1 MSLLRNRKQAS
12 RNQSLSFCSFC
23 STIWLLSAQLIVCLG
38 LQFPVVVPAV
48 AQNESNKNDSIRDNG
63 DFGAETTAKEPDP
76 TEIALPVELVEEKSD
91 ESPPDKASNGE
102 KPKAAAQE
110 KSENPETTP
119 SNTEEGAPLISNS
132 EMTNA
137 LNLEDADI
145 DKLVKA
151 MSKLTRRNYIVDS
164 AVKGKVTVHLPTSVT
179 VEEGLRIF
187 DAVLFSKGFTTVPM
201 GNNVW
206 KVLPAKD
213 AQKSTIP
220 LLFKSPDNPSDA
232 LVTQLIRL
240 KYVAAADM
248 QKLLSQ
254 FISKEGVIN
263 AYSGTNSLIF
273 IDSAA
278 NIERLKELTEL
289 LDVPARDQ
297 DITIVPILHAEAKD
311 IADKVNEIL
320 GEKEEGVQQSPRVN
334 QTRDFPIRPRTGNNV
349 GGVTPVSAEGTAID
363 SRVLPLKIIPDE
375 RTNSIIVVADE
386 ELTQKVRAIVEQL
399 DSPNDLSGGRFYVY
413 RLKYA
418 DSEELAD
425 IISSIIS
432 GSSSGSSSGKKEGT
446 KTTGSSLSRSLT
458 GESSRD
464 SAESR
469 MSSAERTANSSRRTS
484 PTAMFDSRT
493 GEGGGKVNFEGEV
506 SVAAD
511 AATNSLVINASR
523 TDYMKVKQLI
533 DELDVKRRQV
543 LVEATILEVGLNN
556 DQGLGIELQGT
567 AGTDSG
573 GVLAQTSFGALSNLI
588 ANPTALSDLTI
599 AAASTGTITL
609 PGGIV
614 LPSQAFL
621 LTAVSQNSNVN
632 VLSSPT
638 IVTTD
643 NEEAE
648 IIVGENVPFVTSTS
662 TDPSNLG
669 NTFNQVERQ
678 DVGITLRITPQIST
692 GDFVTLRIFVEISNV
707 VPTTRNSPNG
717 PTTTIRTTET
727 TVAVKSNQ
735 MIVTGG
741 LISDNVTE
749 SSRGVPFLK
758 DIPVLG
764 NLFKRDDNSQ
774 RRNNLL
780 VFITPRILRDQFDA
794 RESTLKY
801 RDQLEQEMTDREITP
816 DRHEVLQS
824 RDLDVVAEAL
834 PQGSTLP
841 SSITSPQVISSTA
854 KPTSPDEFAAIDRT
868 NARIQAMARAM
879 QGENSNNTEQGSTKQ
894 KITGQ
899 DSDVIDITVKPK
911 LPGSASNEQPMRN
924 SAPQSTAPLS
934 KATSATTNKAS
945 ASSHSYV
952 VLREMSRPPEG
963 DSAAGLKAQGQLG
976 TVGLAVMS
984 SQNAGSSTFFEVGKR
999 YNYQTPQGKRDFV
1012 CLGVYPSLDQ
1022 AAGHHPV
1029 LSRKDSW
1036 NEMSLND
1043 LLTLGSGPWTRASN
1057 TVSSNNSKKKSLS

>member
-1 MSLLRNRKQAS
+1 M
-12 RNQSLSFCSFC
+12 
-23 STIWLLSAQLIVCLG
+23 
-38 LQFPVVVPAV
+38 
-48 AQNESNKNDSIRDNG
+48 
-63 DFGAETTAKEPDP
+63 
-76 TEIALPVELVEEKSD
+76 
-91 ESPPDKASNGE
+91 
-102 KPKAAAQE
+102 
-110 KSENPETTP
+110 
-119 SNTEEGAPLISNS
+119 
-132 EMTNA
+132 
-137 LNLEDADI
+137 
-145 DKLVKA
+145 
-151 MSKLTRRNYIVDS
+151 
-164 AVKGKVTVHLPTSVT
+164 
-179 VEEGLRIF
+179 
-187 DAVLFSKGFTTVPM
+187 
-201 GNNVW
+201 
-206 KVLPAKD
+206 
-213 AQKSTIP
+213 
-220 LLFKSPDNPSDA
+220 
-232 LVTQLIRL
+232 
-240 KYVAAADM
+240 
-248 QKLLSQ
+248 
-254 FISKEGVIN
+254 
-263 AYSGTNSLIF
+263 
-273 IDSAA
+273 
-278 NIERLKELTEL
+278 
-289 LDVPARDQ
+289 
-297 DITIVPILHAEAKD
+297 
-311 IADKVNEIL
+311 
-320 GEKEEGVQQSPRVN
+320 
-334 QTRDFPIRPRTGNNV
+334 
-349 GGVTPVSAEGTAID
+349 
-363 SRVLPLKIIPDE
+363 
-375 RTNSIIVVADE
+375 
-386 ELTQKVRAIVEQL
+386 
-399 DSPNDLSGGRFYVY
+399 
-413 RLKYA
+413 
-418 DSEELAD
+418 
-425 IISSIIS
+425 
-432 GSSSGSSSGKKEGT
+432 
-446 KTTGSSLSRSLT
+446 
-458 GESSRD
+458 
-464 SAESR
+464 
-469 MSSAERTANSSRRTS
+469 
-484 PTAMFDSRT
+484 
-493 GEGGGKVNFEGEV
+493 NFEGEV

-523 TDYMKVKQLI
+523 TDYMKVKELI

-543 LVEATILEVGLNN
+543 LVEATILEVGLNH

-749 SSRGVPFLK
+749 SNRGVPYLK

-764 NLFKRDDNSQ
+764 NLFKREDNSQ

-780 VFITPRILRDQFDA
+780 VFITPRILRDQYDA
-794 RESTLKY
+794 RESTIKF
-801 RDQLEQEMTDREITP
+801 RDQLEEEMTEREITP

-841 SSITSPQVISSTA
+841 SSITSPQVLSTTA
-854 KPTSPDEFAAIDRT
+854 KPSSPDEFAAIDRT

-879 QGENSNNTEQGSTKQ
+879 QGENNNGEDNNTVAQKASELSSTQ
-894 KITGQ
+894 KSSAQ
-899 DSDVIDITVKPK
+899 DSEVIDITVKPK
-911 LPGSASNEQPMRN
+911 LPGATN
-924 SAPQSTAPLS
+924 SPKKPVRSSQAVAPATVAPSTSTS
-934 KATSATTNKAS
+934 KTS

-952 VLREMSRPPEG
+952 VLREMSRPSDDNSPT
-963 DSAAGLKAQGQLG
+963 GLKAQDPLG

-1012 CLGVYPSLDQ
+1012 CLGVYSSQDQ
-1022 AAGHHPV
+1022 AAGHHPT

-1036 NEMSLND
+1036 SEMSLHD

-1057 TVSSNNSKKKSLS
+1057 TVSGNNGKKKSLS